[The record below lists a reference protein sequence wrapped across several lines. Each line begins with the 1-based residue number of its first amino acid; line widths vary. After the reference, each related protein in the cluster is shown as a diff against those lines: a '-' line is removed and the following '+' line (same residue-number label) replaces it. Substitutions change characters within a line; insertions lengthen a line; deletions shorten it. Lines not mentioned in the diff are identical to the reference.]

1 MGIRKITTIEDAMT
15 LSEEE
20 LDAEIKRRIM
30 GLNAEQC
37 AELLKIVKEIQQM
50 SEEEVNAELERI
62 RAERARKEVIA

>member
-20 LDAEIKRRIM
+20 LDEEIKRRVM

-62 RAERARKEVIA
+62 RAERARKEIIA